1 VGLYTLQIIP
11 LDALVFTGNVPWSFD
26 NGSGSGWQFEN
37 YTFDYVTGDMLA
49 VPVDDGDDSL
59 QDDPAN
65 PEWSGGTWTPHSQ
78 VLDQDVTVN
87 GTTWPAGTSIENE
100 YEFDAVGSDGLTYRV
115 VGVAL
120 IDPNDGSIHVIGL
133 TFDGDAPPPGTTLTS
148 QAGSAQDGQEM
159 APICFCAGTL
169 IATPF
174 GPRPV
179 ETLRPGD
186 LVNTARG
193 TAEPILWV
201 GHRRLGPADL
211 AAHPEFRPVRIAAGS
226 LGRGLPCRDL
236 RLSPQ
241 HRIVVRS
248 KIVARMLKSGEEAL
262 VAAKHLVGSRGV
274 TLDKDASTVD
284 YHHLMCARHEV
295 ILAEGAAA
303 ETLLP
308 GREALR
314 AVSHMAFHEITTLFP
329 ALPDL
334 PARPVLPG
342 RRARKLAERH
352 RKNGMA
358 FC

>member
-1 VGLYTLQIIP
+1 
-11 LDALVFTGNVPWSFD
+11 
-26 NGSGSGWQFEN
+26 
-37 YTFDYVTGDMLA
+37 
-49 VPVDDGDDSL
+49 
-59 QDDPAN
+59 
-65 PEWSGGTWTPHSQ
+65 
-78 VLDQDVTVN
+78 
-87 GTTWPAGTSIENE
+87 
-100 YEFDAVGSDGLTYRV
+100 
-115 VGVAL
+115 
-120 IDPNDGSIHVIGL
+120 
-133 TFDGDAPPPGTTLTS
+133 
-148 QAGSAQDGQEM
+148 
-159 APICFCAGTL
+159 
-169 IATPF
+169 
-174 GPRPV
+174 
-179 ETLRPGD
+179 LRPGD
-186 LVNTARG
+186 LVTTARG